1 MNSFSDPPLLNRAP
15 VLVLDSNHTVSYWN
29 QNAEN
34 LFGWT
39 KTEALGKNA
48 HELLQTEFAQPLE
61 QLMHQLID
69 SGEWKGEVV
78 CTHKDG
84 KKIQLSNHWILQRD
98 DQGGILAIYEFYQDI
113 PDYKIPKKAPN
124 EDEKHFIPHIDNIEQ
139 LARRYRDLYENSG
152 TGIIIIDEKGRYLL
166 ANKKAAAGFGKSPD
180 EVIGKS
186 MFDLLPQETAQK
198 YLELNRELLKKGG
211 HREYEDTFFLPIG
224 VRSFLIFD
232 QSIQDEQGRNFAVQ
246 SSSIDITE
254 RVRMEDALTVS
265 EEHLRTVITNAPI
278 VFFALDRNG
287 VFTLLE
293 GNGLEALGVKQG
305 QEVGKSIFDL
315 FQRTSQILDD
325 FHRSEIGK
333 PFTSIVTMR
342 GQTFENRYSPFKDE
356 RGEFAGVIGVS
367 TDITDRLHAEDA
379 LKVSEA
385 RYRGLFENSVVGI
398 TQTLP
403 DGRLIAANAA
413 FAKMYGYPNPQE
425 LLAEVSSV
433 GQQLYANPNDREE
446 ILTILKEKGV
456 MAPRELAVIH
466 RDGTRFTVLVGARE
480 VRDSNGK
487 VYCYQAEQIDNT
499 ERKRIEVALRES
511 EELYRQTVSSISDA
525 VFLTDDRGNFI
536 FICPNVDLTFGW
548 SEAEIM
554 SMGNITSLVGHTPFI
569 PNEIKGELRNIEWKI
584 TDKNGNLH
592 SLLVN
597 IKSVN
602 IGKATR
608 LFTCRDITE
617 RKRTEEALRKSKAS
631 LAAAQ
636 HIAQIG
642 SWEWNVRTDTAIWS
656 AETFRIFG
664 RNPDALNE
672 HRHNF
677 IDMLH
682 PEDRDR
688 VNRALEDAIKGVKK
702 YDLEYRV
709 LRPDKTIRIIH
720 SRAEA
725 VFDIKGN
732 PYLMRGTV
740 HDITERKQAEERVQ
754 EAYRFAQNT
763 IDAISAHICV
773 LDEHG
778 VILAVN
784 KAWRDFADDN
794 PPSPTDYCIG
804 MNYLDVCDKASGPNS
819 AEAIPFATG
828 LRAVIKGDIDKFVM
842 EYPCHDSGKEKRWFS
857 ARITHFAE
865 GNPLRIVITH
875 QNITDRKLAELKVTE
890 YTDQLHS
897 LSQRQTELQEIERRN
912 IARELHDE
920 VGQVM
925 TAVKTNLETIRLSP
939 EPETINQQLVDS
951 IGIVDRALDQI
962 RTLALNLRPSLLDD
976 FGLEPTLEW
985 YLERQARGA
994 QYKIKF
1000 ISNLAGF
1007 RFPSVI
1013 ETTCF
1018 RVVQATMTNIS
1029 RHSKATRVD
1038 VKLSWNAR
1046 SHKLNLSV
1054 RDNGEGFNVDAAL
1067 DSARH
1072 GESLGL
1078 LGMEER
1084 VHLVGG
1090 QIEFKSTPGLGT
1102 EVRVKIRVD

>member
-1 MNSFSDPPLLNRAP
+1 
-15 VLVLDSNHTVSYWN
+15 
-29 QNAEN
+29 
-34 LFGWT
+34 
-39 KTEALGKNA
+39 
-48 HELLQTEFAQPLE
+48 
-61 QLMHQLID
+61 
-69 SGEWKGEVV
+69 
-78 CTHKDG
+78 
-84 KKIQLSNHWILQRD
+84 
-98 DQGGILAIYEFYQDI
+98 
-113 PDYKIPKKAPN
+113 
-124 EDEKHFIPHIDNIEQ
+124 
-139 LARRYRDLYENSG
+139 
-152 TGIIIIDEKGRYLL
+152 
-166 ANKKAAAGFGKSPD
+166 
-180 EVIGKS
+180 
-186 MFDLLPQETAQK
+186 
-198 YLELNRELLKKGG
+198 
-211 HREYEDTFFLPIG
+211 
-224 VRSFLIFD
+224 
-232 QSIQDEQGRNFAVQ
+232 
-246 SSSIDITE
+246 
-254 RVRMEDALTVS
+254 MEDALR
-265 EEHLRTVITNAPI
+265 E
-278 VFFALDRNG
+278 
-287 VFTLLE
+287 
-293 GNGLEALGVKQG
+293 
-305 QEVGKSIFDL
+305 
-315 FQRTSQILDD
+315 
-325 FHRSEIGK
+325 
-333 PFTSIVTMR
+333 
-342 GQTFENRYSPFKDE
+342 
-356 RGEFAGVIGVS
+356 
-367 TDITDRLHAEDA
+367 
-379 LKVSEA
+379 SEA

-398 TQTLP
+398 SQTLP

-446 ILTILKEKGV
+446 ILTILKEKGT

-466 RDGTRFTVLVGARE
+466 RDGTRFYVLVGARE
-480 VRDSNGK
+480 VRDSKGQ
-487 VYCYQAEQIDNT
+487 VFCYQAEQIDIT
-499 ERKRIEVALRES
+499 ERKRTEVALRES
-511 EELYRQTVSSISDA
+511 EELYRHTVASISDA

-536 FICPNVDLTFGW
+536 FVCPNVDLTFGW
-548 SEAEIM
+548 SEGEIM
-554 SMGNITSLVGHTPFI
+554 SMGNITSLVGYTSFI
-569 PNEIKGELRNIEWKI
+569 PNEIKGELRNIEWNI

-592 SLLVN
+592 NLLVN

-617 RKRTEEALRKSKAS
+617 RKHTEEALRKSEAS

-642 SWEWNVRTDTAIWS
+642 SWEWDVRTDIAIWS

-677 IDMLH
+677 IAMLH

-702 YDLEYRV
+702 YDLEFRV
-709 LRPDKTIRIIH
+709 LRPDKIIRIIH
-720 SRAEA
+720 SRAE
-725 VFDIKGN
+725 VVSDVKGK
-732 PYLMRGTV
+732 PYLMRGTI

-763 IDAISAHICV
+763 IDALSAHICV

-784 KAWRDFADDN
+784 MAWREFADDN
-794 PPSPTDYCIG
+794 PPAPTDYCIG

-857 ARITHFAE
+857 ARITHFAK

-875 QNITDRKLAELKVTE
+875 QNITDRKLAEVKVTE
-890 YTDQLHS
+890 YTNQLHS
-897 LSQRQTELQEIERRN
+897 LSQRQTEVQENERRSL
-912 IARELHDE
+912 ARELHDE

-951 IGIVDRALDQI
+951 IDIVDRALDQI
-962 RTLALNLRPSLLDD
+962 RTMALNLRPSLLDD

-994 QYKIKF
+994 QYKSNF
-1000 ISNLAGF
+1000 ISNLAGI
-1007 RFPSVI
+1007 RFPSAI

-1018 RVVQATMTNIS
+1018 RVVQATMTNIA

-1038 VKLSWNAR
+1038 VKLNWNEK
-1046 SHKLNLSV
+1046 SHQINLSV

-1067 DSARH
+1067 ESARH

-1078 LGMEER
+1078 LGMQER

-1090 QIEFKSTPGLGT
+1090 NIEIKSTPGSGT
-1102 EVRVKIRVD
+1102 EVRVKIRADKKED